1 MWEGVN
7 CFLDL
12 ILSCSNDML
21 QWYWGLWLIG
31 TVSLKVTPPWEIWKK
46 LIHLK
51 SGTVNF
57 LMVFF
62 FSNCYIQREK
72 ERQFSTY
79 FSVVSSTVK
88 IPKFCVSICHTLR
101 GPGGLALGGE
111 CSPFPS
117 AVSLRSCFPPLP
129 HPTQLYLQLRHLPAG
144 CCAKMPWWT
153 RAPQCCPRS
162 RGDLLKDIVFKNSQ
176 CSAFWWI

>member
-1 MWEGVN
+1 MANRNSVSESN
-7 CFLDL
+7 PALRNQKKINTFKIRHCK
-12 ILSCSNDML
+12 LS
-21 QWYWGLWLIG
+21 YGI
-31 TVSLKVTPPWEIWKK
+31 
-46 LIHLK
+46 
-51 SGTVNF
+51 
-57 LMVFF
+57 F

-153 RAPQCCPRS
+153 RAPRCCPRS
-162 RGDLLKDIVFKNSQ
+162 REDLLKDIVFKNSQ